1 MALSQ
6 AEAAQVLN
14 EYLDQLDRAEKE
26 GPSRFEQAFAQS
38 PAGVGVHLRV
48 HQCVLCIHPFE
59 SVYPYAGI
67 VTVIVNL
74 KLPRAVSVDFL
85 RPIDRPIRFPIIIDS
100 LCKRP

>member
-1 MALSQ
+1 VTMAG
-6 AEAAQVLN
+6 VVV
-14 EYLDQLDRAEKE
+14 
-26 GPSRFEQAFAQS
+26 GVVV
-38 PAGVGVHLRV
+38 AGVGVHLRV